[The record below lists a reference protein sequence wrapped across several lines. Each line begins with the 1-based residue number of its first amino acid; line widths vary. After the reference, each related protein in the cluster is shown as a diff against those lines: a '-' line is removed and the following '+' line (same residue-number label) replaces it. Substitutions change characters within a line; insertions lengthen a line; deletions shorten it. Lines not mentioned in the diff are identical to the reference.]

1 MRGLSSLYRGL
12 SGVVPTADDIEAVK
26 KAGDTMTGALI
37 LSGSPTEPNQAASKS
52 YVDSNSSSATTT
64 TQGVV
69 YLLPNRNI
77 LINGAMAIDQRNAG
91 ASQTITAGS
100 ALAYTI
106 DRWYAYCTGAN
117 ATGQRVAGT
126 APNQYNYRFTGASSV
141 SKIGFAQRI
150 EATNCQ
156 HLAGKTA
163 TLSADLANSLLTTI
177 TWVASYATTA
187 DAFGTI
193 ASPTKTQIATGTFT
207 VNSTLTRYATS
218 IAIPAGA
225 TTGIEIE
232 FSVGSQTSGTWTIG
246 RVQLEDTPEQTAFE
260 NRTIQQELQLCEW
273 YFKKT
278 FALNVAPANN
288 AGLINALAVRCPS
301 SANNNFSLHW
311 DLNMRA
317 NPTIT
322 TYNPSSGT
330 SGFWFTDDTS
340 TSISSSIETN
350 LGAKRANISHT
361 GAVGVSQLDY
371 YIHAVASAE
380 L

>member
-1 MRGLSSLYRGL
+1 MRRL
-12 SGVVPTADDIEAVK
+12 VEQIE
-26 KAGDTMTGALI
+26 
-37 LSGSPTEPNQAASKS
+37 
-52 YVDSNSSSATTT
+52 
-64 TQGVV
+64 
-69 YLLPNRNI
+69 NRN
-77 LINGAMAIDQRNAG
+77 
-91 ASQTITAGS
+91 
-100 ALAYTI
+100 
-106 DRWYAYCTGAN
+106 
-117 ATGQRVAGT
+117 
-126 APNQYNYRFTGASSV
+126 
-141 SKIGFAQRI
+141 K
-150 EATNCQ
+150 
-156 HLAGKTA
+156 
-163 TLSADLANSLLTTI
+163 LLT
-177 TWVASYATTA
+177 SELQ
-187 DAFGTI
+187 
-193 ASPTKTQIATGTFT
+193 S
-207 VNSTLTRYATS
+207 
-218 IAIPAGA
+218 
-225 TTGIEIE
+225 
-232 FSVGSQTSGTWTIG
+232 
-246 RVQLEDTPEQTAFE
+246 
-260 NRTIQQELQLCEW
+260 IQQELQLCEW